1 MSFYSAVL
9 NQKSQFIFIF
19 ALYTS
24 VCVLLKDTLS
34 FLALLSLPFFIYF
47 LIFLLQ
53 YVSVLEICNMFIQKL
68 SICIS

>member
-9 NQKSQFIFIF
+9 NQKSQFIFTF

-68 SICIS
+68 SSCIS